1 MHELLD
7 VVRRW
12 RWPLIGGA
20 LAAVMAVS
28 ILVVANGDD
37 RQDVAATAT
46 TTTPATTTPAPEV
59 LGDEVERP
67 TSTTS
72 DTTTAETTV
81 PAADDVTAT
90 TTAATTAT
98 TRAVVT
104 TTTTTAPVT
113 TTTICRNSI
122 DPSCGPLRWDPAP
135 QDQAPTATETA
146 TSTTATVGEP
156 VHLALVLDDPDGG
169 AGGGVCEDWSSSDPG
184 VVATGSC
191 SDIPQDC
198 PRYGPH
204 DPPPPTPAQTVHETT
219 VRFTTVGEQTVTV
232 TGFTPD
238 TLDDG
243 CPNPY
248 SSPWSHTFRVT
259 VVPS

>member
-1 MHELLD
+1 MQELLD
-7 VVRRW
+7 AVRRW

-28 ILVVANGDD
+28 ILVVADGDD
-37 RQDVAATAT
+37 RQDVASTAT
-46 TTTPATTTPAPEV
+46 TTTPATTTPAAEV

-67 TSTTS
+67 TSTTARP
-72 DTTTAETTV
+72 TTVETTV
-81 PAADDVTAT
+81 PAADGVTT
-90 TTAATTAT
+90 TTAATTVT
-98 TRAVVT
+98 PRAPVT
-104 TTTTTAPVT
+104 TTTTTAATT
-113 TTTICRNSI
+113 TTTICRNST

-135 QDQAPTATETA
+135 QDHPPTATETA
-146 TSTTATVGEP
+146 TPTTATLGEP

-198 PRYGPH
+198 ARYGPH

-238 TLDDG
+238 TLEDG